1 MRLLL
6 YKPRSSFMKNRNLAE
21 QFTLFPTDTEF
32 ETQNAV
38 GAVSNR
44 TYQPLDTEFETQNAI
59 GAVSN
64 RTYQPLDTEFETQNA
79 VGAVS
84 NRTYQPLFLEL
95 VSFRDLVP
103 EINDTGYLTHAI
115 FTYPAKFIP
124 QIVRYA
130 INTYTTEGDWIVD
143 PFAGSGTVGV
153 EAYLC
158 KRNAVLLDL
167 NLLLNHIM
175 PLKVYRSKERLH
187 EANLHKLLEGMQEG
201 KHRFIPTWSN
211 VAYWYAPEMLEVLS
225 QYWGFIHNTDSTVY
239 STVVKAALLKTSK
252 RFSYT
257 EDRTPKLARSKR
269 KLQAIEALLK
279 ENWREQLDEMV
290 HSLSLKTLKSLNDFV
305 VYTQHIF
312 EDLGQVEFY
321 GGVDSSHVAVP
332 RVCDALITSPPY
344 LQAQEYIR
352 STKMELFWLGHTE
365 AEVRELSRLEIPY
378 RKADR
383 IIQTETLDKVREML
397 TRADLQKRL
406 DSYFCHT
413 VNALENAM
421 RQLRR
426 NAAACIFVGN
436 PRIDGITVE
445 IWRILAEYFTERGFA
460 FEKVYEDRIKT
471 RKLFG
476 ARKNKNPDGMKSEY
490 LLILR
495 KNTIC

>member
-1 MRLLL
+1 
-6 YKPRSSFMKNRNLAE
+6 MKNHNPTE
-21 QFTLFPTDTEF
+21 QITLFSPNTEP
-32 ETQNAV
+32 EIPKVNTA
-38 GAVSNR
+38 S
-44 TYQPLDTEFETQNAI
+44 DEI
-59 GAVSN
+59 
-64 RTYQPLDTEFETQNA
+64 
-79 VGAVS
+79 
-84 NRTYQPLFLEL
+84 EL
-95 VSFRDLVP
+95 VSFRELVP

-115 FTYPAKFIP
+115 FAYPAKFIP

-130 INTYTTEGDWIVD
+130 ITTYTKQGDWIVD

-158 KRNAVLLDL
+158 KRNAFLLDL

-175 PLKVYRSKERLH
+175 PLKVYSGKERLH
-187 EANLHKLLEGMQEG
+187 EADLFKLLEGMKESKEQ
-201 KHRFIPTWSN
+201 FIPAWSN
-211 VAYWYAPEMLEVLS
+211 VAYWYAPEILEILS
-225 QYWGFIHNTDSTVY
+225 HYWGFINNTKNSVY
-239 STVVKAALLKTSK
+239 CDIIKSGLLKASK

-269 KLQAIEALLK
+269 KLKAVEELLK

-290 HSLSLKTLKSLNDFV
+290 QSLSLKTLKSLNDFV
-305 VYTQHIF
+305 MYTQQHQNDVVPEIHW
-312 EDLGQVEFY
+312 Q
-321 GGVDSSHVAVP
+321 GGVDSSYTTVP
-332 RVCDALITSPPY
+332 RACDALITSPPY

-365 AEVRELSRLEIPY
+365 EEVRGLSRLEIPY

-383 IIQTETLDKVREML
+383 IIQTETLDRIREML
-397 TRADLQKRL
+397 TRADLRKRL

-421 RQLRR
+421 SQLKPG
-426 NAAACIFVGN
+426 AAACIFVGN

-445 IWRILAEYFTERGFA
+445 LWRILAEYFRERGFM
-460 FEKVYEDRIKT
+460 FEKVYEDRIQT

-476 ARKNKNPDGMKSEY
+476 GRKNKNPDGMKSEF

-495 KNTIC
+495 KRAIYQAAAR

>member
-1 MRLLL
+1 MR
-6 YKPRSSFMKNRNLAE
+6 NRNLEA
-21 QFTLFPTDTEF
+21 QFTLFPIDTASEVLPDD
-32 ETQNAV
+32 AASDGV
-38 GAVSNR
+38 
-44 TYQPLDTEFETQNAI
+44 
-59 GAVSN
+59 
-64 RTYQPLDTEFETQNA
+64 
-79 VGAVS
+79 
-84 NRTYQPLFLEL
+84 EL
-95 VSFRDLVP
+95 VSFRELVP

-115 FTYPAKFIP
+115 YAYPAKFIP

-130 INTYTTEGDWIVD
+130 INTYTKERDWIVD

-158 KRNAVLLDL
+158 KRNAILFDL

-187 EANLHKLLEGMQEG
+187 EVDLHKLLEGMRES
-201 KHRFIPTWSN
+201 KHQFMPAWSN
-211 VAYWYAPEMLEVLS
+211 VAYWYPPEILEVLS
-225 QYWGFIHNTDSTVY
+225 HYWGFINNTDDGIYAPIIKS
-239 STVVKAALLKTSK
+239 ALLKVSK

-269 KLQAIEALLK
+269 KLQAIEELLK
-279 ENWREQLDEMV
+279 ENWREQLDEMLQ
-290 HSLSLKTLKSLNDFV
+290 SLSLKTLRNLNDFV
-305 VYTQHIF
+305 VYTQQHHL
-312 EDLGQVEFY
+312 EDSGQVEFH
-321 GGVDSSHVAVP
+321 GGVDSSNVAVP

-365 AEVRELSRLEIPY
+365 GEVQALSRLEIPY

-383 IIQTETLDKVREML
+383 MIQTETLDKVREML
-397 TRADLQKRL
+397 TRDDLRKRL

-413 VNALENAM
+413 VNALENSM
-421 RQLRR
+421 CQLKL

-436 PRIDGITVE
+436 PRIDGISVE
-445 IWRILAEYFTERGFA
+445 IWRILVEYFTERGWT

-476 ARKNKNPDGMKSEY
+476 ARKNKNPDGMKSEF

-495 KNTIC
+495 KNAIY

>member
-1 MRLLL
+1 MTNHNS
-6 YKPRSSFMKNRNLAE
+6 PE
-21 QFTLFPTDTEF
+21 QFTLFPTDTEPQLPRNDSTSG
-32 ETQNAV
+32 E
-38 GAVSNR
+38 
-44 TYQPLDTEFETQNAI
+44 I
-59 GAVSN
+59 
-64 RTYQPLDTEFETQNA
+64 
-79 VGAVS
+79 
-84 NRTYQPLFLEL
+84 EL
-95 VSFRDLVP
+95 VSFRELVP
-103 EINDTGYLTHAI
+103 EIKDTGYLTHAI
-115 FTYPAKFIP
+115 FAYPAKFIP

-130 INTYTTEGDWIVD
+130 ITTYTKEGDWIVD

-158 KRNAVLLDL
+158 KRNTFLLDL

-175 PLKVYRSKERLH
+175 PLKVYRGKERLR
-187 EANLHKLLEGMQEG
+187 EADLFKLLEDMRES
-201 KHRFIPTWSN
+201 KHQFIPHWSS
-211 VAYWYAPEMLEVLS
+211 VDYWYPPEILEVLTY
-225 QYWGFIHNTDSTVY
+225 YWGFINNTDNSIY
-239 STVVKAALLKTSK
+239 CDIIKSALLKAGK

-269 KLQAIEALLK
+269 KLKAVEELLK
-279 ENWREQLDEMV
+279 ENWRDQLDEMV

-305 VYTQHIF
+305 MSTQQYTSESKVAF
-312 EDLGQVEFY
+312 K
-321 GGVDSSHVAVP
+321 GGVDSSYVTVP
-332 RVCDALITSPPY
+332 WTCDALITSPPY

-365 AEVRELSRLEIPY
+365 EEVRELSRLEIPY

-383 IIQTETLDKVREML
+383 IVQTETLNKIREML
-397 TRADLQKRL
+397 TREDLRKRL

-421 RQLRR
+421 NQLKP

-445 IWRILAEYFTERGFA
+445 LWRILAEYFTERGFT
-460 FEKVYEDRIKT
+460 FEKVYEDRIQT

-476 ARKNKNPDGMKSEY
+476 ARKNKNPDGMKSEF

-495 KNTIC
+495 KDTTYPAVPQRCEPALGGMEYPSRALRTPPDNDAS

>member
-1 MRLLL
+1 
-6 YKPRSSFMKNRNLAE
+6 MKNRNLEA
-21 QFTLFPTDTEF
+21 QFTLFPIDNEF
-32 ETQNAV
+32 EVPKEETTSD
-38 GAVSNR
+38 GA
-44 TYQPLDTEFETQNAI
+44 
-59 GAVSN
+59 
-64 RTYQPLDTEFETQNA
+64 
-79 VGAVS
+79 
-84 NRTYQPLFLEL
+84 EL

-115 FTYPAKFIP
+115 FAYPAKFIP

-130 INTYTTEGDWIVD
+130 INTYTKEGDWIVD

-158 KRNAVLLDL
+158 KRNAILFDL

-175 PLKVYRSKERLH
+175 PLKVYDSKERLA
-187 EANLHKLLEGMQEG
+187 EADLHKLLEGMRES
-201 KHRFIPTWSN
+201 KHQFMPVWSN
-211 VAYWYAPEMLEVLS
+211 VAYWYAPEMLDVLS
-225 QYWGFIHNTDSTVY
+225 QYWGFIHNTDNTVY
-239 STVVKAALLKTSK
+239 STVIKAALLKASK

-269 KLQAIEALLK
+269 KLQAIGELLK
-279 ENWREQLDEMV
+279 ENWKEQLDDMI
-290 HSLSLKTLKSLNDFV
+290 HSLSLKTLRSLNDFV
-305 VYTQHIF
+305 VYTQQNCF
-312 EDLGQVEFY
+312 EHSGQVEFR
-321 GGVDSSHVAVP
+321 GGVDSSYVAVP
-332 RVCDALITSPPY
+332 RACDALITSPPY

-365 AEVRELSRLEIPY
+365 EEVKELSRLEIPY

-397 TRADLQKRL
+397 TRDDLQKRL

-413 VNALENAM
+413 VNALENSM
-421 RQLRR
+421 RQLKL

-445 IWRILAEYFTERGFA
+445 IWRILAEYFVERGFA

-476 ARKNKNPDGMKSEY
+476 ARKNKNPDGMKSEF

-495 KNTIC
+495 KSAICQTSALPREPLLQDAADPLPAPKMSPDSDAS

>member
-1 MRLLL
+1 
-6 YKPRSSFMKNRNLAE
+6 MKNRNSEA
-21 QFTLFPTDTEF
+21 QFTLFPIETEF
-32 ETQNAV
+32 EV
-38 GAVSNR
+38 L
-44 TYQPLDTEFETQNAI
+44 PDDTTSD
-59 GAVSN
+59 GV
-64 RTYQPLDTEFETQNA
+64 T
-79 VGAVS
+79 
-84 NRTYQPLFLEL
+84 L
-95 VSFRDLVP
+95 VSFRELVP
-103 EINDTGYLTHAI
+103 EISDTGYLTHAI
-115 FTYPAKFIP
+115 YAYPAKFIP

-130 INTYTTEGDWIVD
+130 INTYTKEGDWIVD

-175 PLKVYRSKERLH
+175 PLKVYRGKEILS
-187 EANLHKLLEGMQEG
+187 EASLYKLLTDLQENN
-201 KHRFIPTWSN
+201 KQFTPAWSN
-211 VAYWYAPEMLEVLS
+211 VAYWYAPEILEVLS
-225 QYWGFIHNTDSTVY
+225 QYWGFINNTDDGIYAAIIKS
-239 STVVKAALLKTSK
+239 ALLKVSK

-269 KLQAIEALLK
+269 KLNAIEELLQ
-279 ENWREQLDEMV
+279 ENWKEQLDEMLQ
-290 HSLSLKTLKSLNDFV
+290 SLSLKTLRDLNDFV
-305 VYTQHIF
+305 VYTQQHHA
-312 EDLGQVEFY
+312 EHLGHVEFH
-321 GGVDSSHVAVP
+321 GGVDSSDAVVP
-332 RVCDALITSPPY
+332 RACDALITSPPY

-365 AEVRELSRLEIPY
+365 EEVQALSRLEIPY

-383 IIQTETLDKVREML
+383 VIRTETLDKIRETL
-397 TRADLQKRL
+397 TREDLRKRL

-413 VNALENAM
+413 VNALENSM
-421 RQLRR
+421 NQLKL

-445 IWRILAEYFTERGFA
+445 IWRILAEYFTERGWT

-476 ARKNKNPDGMKSEY
+476 ARKNKNPDGMKSEF

-495 KNTIC
+495 KDAIDQTTAPQCGSLLQDAEVPLRAPKTSPDNDAS

>member
-1 MRLLL
+1 ME
-6 YKPRSSFMKNRNLAE
+6 E
-21 QFTLFPTDTEF
+21 QFTLFPTDTEL
-32 ETQNAV
+32 ET
-38 GAVSNR
+38 
-44 TYQPLDTEFETQNAI
+44 PTEQTTSE
-59 GAVSN
+59 GVES
-64 RTYQPLDTEFETQNA
+64 
-79 VGAVS
+79 
-84 NRTYQPLFLEL
+84 

-103 EINDTGYLTHAI
+103 EIEDTGYLTHAV
-115 FTYPAKFIP
+115 FAYPAKFIP

-130 INTYTTEGDWIVD
+130 INTYTKETDWIVD

-158 KRNAVLLDL
+158 KRNAVLFDL

-175 PLKVYRSKERLH
+175 PLKIYSGKKPLNEADLFRRLATMR
-187 EANLHKLLEGMQEG
+187 ESN
-201 KHRFIPTWSN
+201 HRFTPTWSN
-211 VAYWYAPEMLEVLS
+211 VDYWYAPEILEVLS
-225 QYWGFIHNTDSTVY
+225 YYWGFVNNMDDDVFASII
-239 STVVKAALLKTSK
+239 KAALLKASK
-252 RFSYT
+252 RFSNT

-269 KLQAIEALLK
+269 KLNAIAELLK

-290 HSLSLKTLKSLNDFV
+290 HSLSLKTLRSLNDFV
-305 VYTQHIF
+305 MYTQQHYNENTPEI
-312 EDLGQVEFY
+312 QWQ
-321 GGVDSSHVAVP
+321 GGVDSSYITVP
-332 RVCDALITSPPY
+332 RECDALITSPPY

-365 AEVRELSRLEIPY
+365 EEVRELSRLEIPY

-383 IIQTETLDKVREML
+383 IVQTETLDKVREML
-397 TRADLQKRL
+397 MRDDLQKRL

-421 RQLRR
+421 VQLKP

-445 IWRILAEYFTERGFA
+445 LWRILAEYFTERGWTFD
-460 FEKVYEDRIKT
+460 KVYEDRIKT

-476 ARKNKNPDGMKSEY
+476 ARKNKNPDGMKSEF

-495 KNTIC
+495 KRATCQTAALPRGSVLQDAAARAPAPKTFRDSDAS

>member
-1 MRLLL
+1 MRLQL
-6 YKPRSSFMKNRNLAE
+6 YKPRSSFMKNRNLEA
-21 QFTLFPTDTEF
+21 QFTLFPVDNEF
-32 ETQNAV
+32 EVPKEETTSD
-38 GAVSNR
+38 GA
-44 TYQPLDTEFETQNAI
+44 
-59 GAVSN
+59 
-64 RTYQPLDTEFETQNA
+64 
-79 VGAVS
+79 
-84 NRTYQPLFLEL
+84 EL

-115 FTYPAKFIP
+115 YAYPAKFIP

-130 INTYTTEGDWIVD
+130 INTYTKEGDWIVD

-158 KRNAVLLDL
+158 KRNAILFDL

-187 EANLHKLLEGMQEG
+187 EVDLHKLLEGMRES
-201 KHRFIPTWSN
+201 KHQFVPAWSN
-211 VAYWYAPEMLEVLS
+211 VAYWYAPEMLDVLS
-225 QYWGFIHNTDSTVY
+225 QYWGFIHNTDNTVY
-239 STVVKAALLKTSK
+239 STIVKAALLKASK

-269 KLQAIEALLK
+269 KLQAIEALLQ
-279 ENWREQLDEMV
+279 ENWREQLDDMI
-290 HSLSLKTLKSLNDFV
+290 HTLSLKTLRSLNDFV
-305 VYTQHIF
+305 VYTQQNCF
-312 EDLGQVEFY
+312 EHWGQVEFH
-321 GGVDSSHVAVP
+321 GGVDSSYVAVP
-332 RVCDALITSPPY
+332 RACAALITSPPY

-365 AEVRELSRLEIPY
+365 EKIRELSRLEIPY

-383 IIQTETLDKVREML
+383 IIQTETLDKVRKML
-397 TRADLQKRL
+397 TRDDLQKRL

-413 VNALENAM
+413 VNALENSM
-421 RQLRR
+421 RQLKL

-445 IWRILAEYFTERGFA
+445 IWRILAEYFTERGFV

-495 KNTIC
+495 KNTIGHTTVPQCEPLLQDAADPLPAPKTSPDSDAS

>member
-1 MRLLL
+1 
-6 YKPRSSFMKNRNLAE
+6 MKNRNLEA
-21 QFTLFPTDTEF
+21 QFTLFPVDNEF
-32 ETQNAV
+32 EVPKEETTSD
-38 GAVSNR
+38 GA
-44 TYQPLDTEFETQNAI
+44 
-59 GAVSN
+59 
-64 RTYQPLDTEFETQNA
+64 
-79 VGAVS
+79 
-84 NRTYQPLFLEL
+84 EL
-95 VSFRDLVP
+95 VSFRELVP

-115 FTYPAKFIP
+115 YAYPAKFIP

-130 INTYTTEGDWIVD
+130 INTYTKEGDWIVD
-143 PFAGSGTVGV
+143 PFSGSGTVGV

-167 NLLLNHIM
+167 NFLLNHIM
-175 PLKVYRSKERLH
+175 PLKVYRGKERLH
-187 EANLHKLLEGMQEG
+187 EADLFKLLGTIRESNHQ
-201 KHRFIPTWSN
+201 FIPAWSN
-211 VAYWYAPEMLEVLS
+211 VAYWYPPEILEVLS
-225 QYWGFIHNTDSTVY
+225 HYWGFINHTDDGIYAPIIKS
-239 STVVKAALLKTSK
+239 ALLKVSK

-279 ENWREQLDEMV
+279 ENWREQLDEMLQ
-290 HSLSLKTLKSLNDFV
+290 SLSLKTLRNLNDFV
-305 VYTQHIF
+305 VYTQQHHL
-312 EDLGQVEFY
+312 EDSGQVEFH
-321 GGVDSSHVAVP
+321 GGVDSSNVAVP

-365 AEVRELSRLEIPY
+365 GEVQALSRLEIPY

-383 IIQTETLDKVREML
+383 IIQTETLDKIRGIL
-397 TRADLQKRL
+397 TRDDLQKRL

-413 VNALENAM
+413 VNALENSM
-421 RQLRR
+421 RQLKL

-436 PRIDGITVE
+436 PRIDGIVVE

-476 ARKNKNPDGMKSEY
+476 ARKNKNPDGMRSEF

-495 KNTIC
+495 KNAIY

>member
-1 MRLLL
+1 MQ
-6 YKPRSSFMKNRNLAE
+6 NRNLEE
-21 QFTLFPTDTEF
+21 QFTLFSRDTEF
-32 ETQNAV
+32 ETPAEKTASDGV
-38 GAVSNR
+38 
-44 TYQPLDTEFETQNAI
+44 EW
-59 GAVSN
+59 
-64 RTYQPLDTEFETQNA
+64 
-79 VGAVS
+79 
-84 NRTYQPLFLEL
+84 

-103 EINDTGYLTHAI
+103 EIDDTGYLTHAI
-115 FTYPAKFIP
+115 YAYPAKFIP

-130 INTYTTEGDWIVD
+130 INTYTKERDWIID

-175 PLKVYRSKERLH
+175 PLKVYRGKGRLH
-187 EANLHKLLEGMQEG
+187 EADLHKLLEGMRES
-201 KHRFIPTWSN
+201 KHRFIPDWSN
-211 VAYWYAPEMLEVLS
+211 VDYWYAPEMLEVLS
-225 QYWGFIHNTDSTVY
+225 YYWGFIHQADDDVFS
-239 STVVKAALLKTSK
+239 SIIKAALLKASK
-252 RFSYT
+252 RFSNT

-269 KLQAIEALLK
+269 KLNAIAELLK
-279 ENWREQLDEMV
+279 ENWRAQLDEMV
-290 HSLSLKTLKSLNDFV
+290 DTLSLKTLRSLNDFV
-305 VYTQHIF
+305 VYTQSHHNDRTPEI
-312 EDLGQVEFY
+312 QWQ
-321 GGVDSSHVAVP
+321 GGVDSSYITVP
-332 RVCDALITSPPY
+332 RECDALITSPPY

-365 AEVRELSRLEIPY
+365 EEVRELSRLEIPY

-383 IIQTETLDKVREML
+383 IVQTETLDSVREVL
-397 TRADLQKRL
+397 TRADLRKRL

-413 VNALENAM
+413 VNALENSM
-421 RQLRR
+421 RQLKP

-445 IWRILAEYFTERGFA
+445 IWRILVEYFTERGWT

-476 ARKNKNPDGMKSEY
+476 ARKNKNPDGMKSEF

-495 KNTIC
+495 QP

>member
-1 MRLLL
+1 MT
-6 YKPRSSFMKNRNLAE
+6 E
-21 QFTLFPTDTEF
+21 QFTLFSTDTEP
-32 ETQNAV
+32 EVQKENTA
-38 GAVSNR
+38 S
-44 TYQPLDTEFETQNAI
+44 DEI
-59 GAVSN
+59 
-64 RTYQPLDTEFETQNA
+64 
-79 VGAVS
+79 
-84 NRTYQPLFLEL
+84 EL
-95 VSFRDLVP
+95 VSFRELVP

-115 FTYPAKFIP
+115 YAYPAKFIP

-130 INTYTTEGDWIVD
+130 INTYTKEGDWIVD

-175 PLKVYRSKERLH
+175 PLKVYRGKEILS
-187 EANLHKLLEGMQEG
+187 EASLSKLLADMQESN
-201 KHRFIPTWSN
+201 KQFTPAWSN
-211 VAYWYAPEMLEVLS
+211 VTYWYAPEILEVLS
-225 QYWGFIHNTDSTVY
+225 QYWGFINDTDAGIY
-239 STVVKAALLKTSK
+239 AAIIKAALLKVGK

-269 KLQAIEALLK
+269 KLNAIEELLE
-279 ENWREQLDEMV
+279 ENWREQLDEMLQR
-290 HSLSLKTLKSLNDFV
+290 LSLKTLRDLNDFM
-305 VYTQHIF
+305 VYTQQHHI
-312 EDLGQVEFY
+312 EDLGQVEFH
-321 GGVDSSHVAVP
+321 GGVDSSDVAVP

-352 STKMELFWLGHTE
+352 STKMDLFWLGHTE
-365 AEVRELSRLEIPY
+365 EEVQALSRLEIPY
-378 RKADR
+378 RKPDR
-383 IIQTETLDKVREML
+383 VIQTETLDKVREIL
-397 TRADLQKRL
+397 TRDDLRKRL

-413 VNALENAM
+413 VNALENSM
-421 RQLRR
+421 NQLKQ

-445 IWRILAEYFTERGFA
+445 IWRILAEYFTERGWT

-476 ARKNKNPDGMKSEY
+476 ARKNKNPDGMKSEF

-495 KNTIC
+495 KNAICQTAAQPSEPLLQDAADSLPAPKTFPGSDAS

>member
-1 MRLLL
+1 MRLQL
-6 YKPRSSFMKNRNLAE
+6 YKPCSRFMKNRNLEA
-21 QFTLFPTDTEF
+21 QFTLFPTDNEF
-32 ETQNAV
+32 EDSKKETTSD
-38 GAVSNR
+38 GA
-44 TYQPLDTEFETQNAI
+44 
-59 GAVSN
+59 
-64 RTYQPLDTEFETQNA
+64 
-79 VGAVS
+79 
-84 NRTYQPLFLEL
+84 EL

-115 FTYPAKFIP
+115 FAYPAKFIP

-130 INTYTTEGDWIVD
+130 INTYTKEEDWIID

-158 KRNAVLLDL
+158 RRNAILFDL
-167 NLLLNHIM
+167 NLLLSHIM

-187 EANLHKLLEGMQEG
+187 EADLHKLLEGMRAR
-201 KHRFIPTWSN
+201 KHRFMPAWSN
-211 VAYWYAPEMLEVLS
+211 VAYWYAPEMLDVLS
-225 QYWGFIHNTDSTVY
+225 RYWGFIHNANDTVY
-239 STVVKAALLKTSK
+239 STIVKAALLKVSK

-269 KLQAIEALLK
+269 KLQAIEELLK
-279 ENWREQLDEMV
+279 ENWSEQLDDMV
-290 HSLSLKTLKSLNDFV
+290 YSLSLKTLRSLNDFV
-305 VYTQHIF
+305 VYTQQNCF
-312 EDLGQVEFY
+312 EHSGQVEFH
-321 GGVDSSHVAVP
+321 GGVDSSYVAVP

-365 AEVRELSRLEIPY
+365 EEIQELSRLEIPY

-383 IIQTETLDKVREML
+383 VIQTETLDKVREML
-397 TRADLQKRL
+397 TRDDLQKRL

-413 VNALENAM
+413 VNALENSM
-421 RQLRR
+421 HQLKPS
-426 NAAACIFVGN
+426 AAACIFVGN

-445 IWRILAEYFTERGFA
+445 IWRILAEYFTERGFV

-495 KNTIC
+495 KNAICHT

>member
-1 MRLLL
+1 
-6 YKPRSSFMKNRNLAE
+6 MKNRNSEA
-21 QFTLFPTDTEF
+21 QFTLFPIETEF
-32 ETQNAV
+32 EV
-38 GAVSNR
+38 
-44 TYQPLDTEFETQNAI
+44 PPDDTTSDGVA
-59 GAVSN
+59 
-64 RTYQPLDTEFETQNA
+64 
-79 VGAVS
+79 
-84 NRTYQPLFLEL
+84 L
-95 VSFRDLVP
+95 VSFRELVP
-103 EINDTGYLTHAI
+103 EISDTGYLTHAI
-115 FTYPAKFIP
+115 YAYPAKFIP

-130 INTYTTEGDWIVD
+130 INTYTKERDWIVD

-175 PLKVYRSKERLH
+175 PLKVYRGKEILS
-187 EANLHKLLEGMQEG
+187 EASLYKLLTDLRENNKQ
-201 KHRFIPTWSN
+201 FTPAWSN
-211 VAYWYAPEMLEVLS
+211 VTYWYAPEILEVLS
-225 QYWGFIHNTDSTVY
+225 QYWGFINNTDDGIYAAIIKS
-239 STVVKAALLKTSK
+239 ALLKVSK

-269 KLQAIEALLK
+269 KLNAIEELLQ
-279 ENWREQLDEMV
+279 ENWKEQLDEMLQ
-290 HSLSLKTLKSLNDFV
+290 SLSLKTLRDLNDFV
-305 VYTQHIF
+305 VYTQQHHA
-312 EDLGQVEFY
+312 EHLGHVEFH
-321 GGVDSSHVAVP
+321 GGVDSSDVAVP
-332 RVCDALITSPPY
+332 RACDALITSPPY

-365 AEVRELSRLEIPY
+365 EEVQALSRLEIPY

-383 IIQTETLDKVREML
+383 VIQTETLDKVRETL
-397 TRADLQKRL
+397 TRDDLRKRL

-413 VNALENAM
+413 VNALENSM
-421 RQLRR
+421 NQLKL

-445 IWRILAEYFTERGFA
+445 IWRILAEYFTERGWT

-476 ARKNKNPDGMKSEY
+476 ARKNKNPDGMKSEF

-495 KNTIC
+495 KNAIDQTTAPQCGSLLQDAEAPLRAPKTSPDNDAS

>member
-1 MRLLL
+1 M
-6 YKPRSSFMKNRNLAE
+6 PNRNLEE
-21 QFTLFPTDTEF
+21 QFTLFPTDTEL
-32 ETQNAV
+32 ET
-38 GAVSNR
+38 
-44 TYQPLDTEFETQNAI
+44 LTEQTTSDGI
-59 GAVSN
+59 
-64 RTYQPLDTEFETQNA
+64 
-79 VGAVS
+79 
-84 NRTYQPLFLEL
+84 EL

-103 EINDTGYLTHAI
+103 EIDDTGYLTHAV
-115 FTYPAKFIP
+115 FAYPAKFIP

-130 INTYTTEGDWIVD
+130 INTYTKEEDWIID

-158 KRNAVLLDL
+158 KRNAVLFDL

-175 PLKVYRSKERLH
+175 PLKVYRGKGRLH
-187 EANLHKLLEGMQEG
+187 EADLHKLLEGMRER
-201 KHRFIPTWSN
+201 KHRFIPDWSN
-211 VAYWYAPEMLEVLS
+211 VDYWYAPEILEVLS
-225 QYWGFIHNTDSTVY
+225 HYWGFINNRGNDVFASVI
-239 STVVKAALLKTSK
+239 KAALLKASK
-252 RFSYT
+252 RFSNT

-269 KLQAIEALLK
+269 KLNAIAELLK

-290 HSLSLKTLKSLNDFV
+290 HSLSLKTLRRLNDFV
-305 VYTQHIF
+305 MYTQQHHNENTSEI
-312 EDLGQVEFY
+312 QWQ
-321 GGVDSSHVAVP
+321 GGVDSSYITVP
-332 RVCDALITSPPY
+332 RACDALITSPPY

-365 AEVRELSRLEIPY
+365 EEVRELSRLEIPY

-383 IIQTETLDKVREML
+383 IVQTETLAKVRETL
-397 TRADLQKRL
+397 TRADLCKRL

-421 RQLRR
+421 AQLKP
-426 NAAACIFVGN
+426 NGAACIFVGN

-445 IWRILAEYFTERGFA
+445 LWRILAEYFTERGWT

-476 ARKNKNPDGMKSEY
+476 ARKNKNPDGMKSEF

-495 KNTIC
+495 KRATCQTVVLPRGSVLQDGEARAPDPKTFRDSDAS